1 MFENHNKTMVI
12 GNGDS
17 NVADEGKLHVT
28 LHHNYF
34 HNVVQRTPRVRF
46 GQVHT
51 YNNYFVSDTTNGEYV
66 YAYSLG
72 VGKNSQIYAE
82 NNVADIA
89 GKDYTSFVKVFGGKQ
104 LTTVN
109 NMFNG
114 KVIDTFND
122 TLTPVDWKP
131 ELFTTIDPVNEV
143 KENVLRAA
151 GAHAHKINK

>member
-1 MFENHNKTMVI
+1 MLI
-12 GNGDS
+12 GNSDS

-34 HNVVQRTPRVRF
+34 HNVVQRMPRVRY
-46 GQVHT
+46 GQVHM
-51 YNNYFVSDTTNGEYV
+51 YNNYFASDTANGEYA

-72 VGKNSQIYAE
+72 VGKHSQIYAE
-82 NNVADIA
+82 SNVADIA
-89 GKDYTSFVKVFGGKQ
+89 GKDCTSFVKVFGGKQ

-114 KVIDTFND
+114 KIIDTFND
-122 TLTPVDWKP
+122 TLTAVDWKP

-143 KENVLRAA
+143 KEKVLHNA
-151 GAHAHKINK
+151 GPITRLTDY

>member
-1 MFENHNKTMVI
+1 MYEK
-12 GNGDS
+12 D
-17 NVADEGKLHVT
+17 
-28 LHHNYF
+28 
-34 HNVVQRTPRVRF
+34 
-46 GQVHT
+46 
-51 YNNYFVSDTTNGEYV
+51 SDTHWIGHCLFQDGPETVETYFGRKYEHRDGLLDITNGEYA

-82 NNVADIA
+82 SNVADIA

-114 KVIDTFND
+114 KFVDTFND
-122 TLTPVDWKP
+122 TLTPVDWKS

-143 KENVLRAA
+143 KEKVLHNA
-151 GAHAHKINK
+151 GTIKISQ